1 MKKVKALYRPRVKV
15 LTDGAQYYRT
25 ACKLLNLDHDV
36 YDLRLRNLM
45 ERIIQYIKDRTEDLD
60 GYIPCRRGRCDKMH
74 AQMLLSSIAFML
86 NEVYLNKDFELK
98 DFLEKTISAIEAVKN
113 A

>member
-1 MKKVKALYRPRVKV
+1 MKV

-25 ACKLLNLDHDV
+25 ACKFLNLEHDV

-45 ERIIQYIKDRTEDLD
+45 ERIVHYVKDRTRDLD
-60 GYIPCRRGRCDKMH
+60 DYIPCRKERRDKRH
-74 AQMLLSSIAFML
+74 AQMLLSSIGYMI
-86 NEVYLNKDFELK
+86 NEVCLNKHFNLK
-98 DFLEKTISAIEAVKN
+98 EFLEKTISIIEEIKN